1 MSTEKQNAAANTE
14 PVGNA
19 PVVLSMEM
27 LNALAATVT
36 QAVMAGL
43 KAQQGQVP
51 DDLGKTIGNAV
62 AQGMSAS
69 TRRKI
74 TIGEYLARVNK
85 GRPTLTRVCW
95 QNDHEI
101 RENVLSAEE
110 INLLNQVHRSGRY
123 IDRLVQV
130 IIGFDAGEE
139 VVYFRYHDK
148 GDHKFA
154 LSSAGVR
161 NFATMLQMILAEQ
174 AAEDAEDEREEART
188 GRKPSGAREGRGRS
202 FGRGQNTRDAEQAAG
217 R

>member
-1 MSTEKQNAAANTE
+1 MSTKQTPE
-14 PVGNA
+14 SEQTPSPTA
-19 PVVLSMEM
+19 PITLSIEM

-43 KAQQGQVP
+43 KAQQGAIP
-51 DDLGKTIGNAV
+51 DDLGETIGNAV
-62 AQGMSAS
+62 ASGMSKS

-74 TIGEYLARVNK
+74 TIGEYINRMNTLPDGTR
-85 GRPTLTRVCW
+85 RPTLARICW

-101 RENVLSAEE
+101 RENVLSVAE
-110 INLLNQVHRSGRY
+110 INLLNQLHRSGRY

-139 VVYFRYHDK
+139 VVYIRYHDK

-154 LSSAGVR
+154 LSGAGVR
-161 NFATMLQMILAEQ
+161 NFETMLKMILTEQ
-174 AAEDAEDEREEART
+174 AAEDAEDEREEERT
-188 GRKPSGAREGRGRS
+188 GRKPSGARS
-202 FGRGQNTRDAEQAAG
+202 FGSGRNTRRAEEAAG

>member
-1 MSTEKQNAAANTE
+1 MDKQKTDTAAEVLGNT
-14 PVGNA
+14 PVT
-19 PVVLSMEM
+19 LSMEM
-27 LNALAATVT
+27 LQALAATVT

-43 KAQQGQVP
+43 KAQQGSVP

-85 GRPTLTRVCW
+85 GRPSLTRICW

-101 RENVLSAEE
+101 RENVLSVEE

-130 IIGFDAGEE
+130 IIGYDAGEE
-139 VVYFRYHDK
+139 VIYIRYHDK
-148 GDHKFA
+148 GDHRFA
-154 LSSAGVR
+154 LSGAGVR
-161 NFATMLQMILAEQ
+161 NFSTMLKMILAEQ
-174 AAEDAEDEREEART
+174 DVEDAEEEREEERT
-188 GRKPSGAREGRGRS
+188 GRVKSGARRS
-202 FGRGQNTRDAEQAAG
+202 FGSGKATRDAEKTAAEK
-217 R
+217 

>member
-1 MSTEKQNAAANTE
+1 MSTRQNDTAAAE
-14 PVGNA
+14 PLGNA
-19 PVVLSMEM
+19 PVTLNMEM
-27 LNALAATVT
+27 LQALAATVT

-51 DDLGKTIGNAV
+51 DNLGETIGNAV
-62 AQGMSAS
+62 ASGMSAS

-85 GRPTLTRVCW
+85 GRPTLTRICW

-101 RENVLSAEE
+101 RENVLSVVE
-110 INLLNQVHRSGRY
+110 INLLNQLHRSGRY

-139 VVYFRYHDK
+139 VVYIRYHDK

-154 LSSAGVR
+154 LSGAGVR
-161 NFATMLQMILAEQ
+161 NFETMLKMILTEQ
-174 AAEDAEDEREEART
+174 AAEDAEDEREEERT
-188 GRKPSGAREGRGRS
+188 GRKPSGARS
-202 FGRGQNTRDAEQAAG
+202 FGSGRNTRRAEEAAG